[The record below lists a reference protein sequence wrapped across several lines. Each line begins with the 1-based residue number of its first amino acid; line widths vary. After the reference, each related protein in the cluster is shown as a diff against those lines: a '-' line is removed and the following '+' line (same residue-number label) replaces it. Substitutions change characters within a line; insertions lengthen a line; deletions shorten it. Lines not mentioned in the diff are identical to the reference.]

1 MGIPGRGKFQP
12 SEAEVLKAIKQYLE
26 LRKFRIY
33 RRNTGGA
40 YAMRMGGRE
49 QFVRFSEPGA
59 ADLTGREIGTGRTIE
74 VEVKR
79 PGGRTNPQ
87 RQALQ
92 QAWLDLA
99 KRDGCIA
106 FRASSVLECEAALE
120 AFGYPRRL
128 LV

>member
-1 MGIPGRGKFQP
+1 MGINGNGNWKVRE
-12 SEAEVLKAIKQYLE
+12 SDVLRAIKAYLE
-26 LRKFRIY
+26 FRGFRCY

-40 YAMRMGGRE
+40 YAMRLGGRE

-59 ADLTGREIGTGRTIE
+59 ADLTGREIGTGRAIE

-87 RQALQ
+87 RQLQQ

-106 FRASSVLECEAALE
+106 FRAASVEECEAALE
-120 AFGYPRRL
+120 AYGFPKRL
-128 LV
+128 LL

>member
-1 MGIPGRGKFQP
+1 VTVRPLPAVREQD
-12 SEAEVLKAIKQYLE
+12 VLRAIKQYLE
-26 LRKFRIY
+26 LRGFRMY

-40 YAMRMGGRE
+40 YAMRLGRD

-79 PGGRTNPQ
+79 AGGRTNPQ
-87 RQALQ
+87 RERLQ

-106 FRASSVLECEAALE
+106 FRAASVEDCEAALVE
-120 AFGYPRRL
+120 AYGYPRRL

>member
-1 MGIPGRGKFQP
+1 MTKVRRLPAIREQD
-12 SEAEVLKAIKQYLE
+12 VLKAIRDYL
-26 LRKFRIY
+26 RFRGFRIY

-74 VEVKR
+74 VEVKQ

-92 QAWLDLA
+92 QQWLDLA

-106 FRASSVLECEAALE
+106 FRASSVQECEAAME
-120 AFGYPRRL
+120 TFGYPRRL

>member
-1 MGIPGRGKFQP
+1 MTKLRRLPRVR
-12 SEAEVLKAIKQYLE
+12 ETDVVRAIKGYLE
-26 LRKFRIY
+26 LRGFRMY

-40 YAMRMGGRE
+40 YNASL
-49 QFVRFSEPGA
+49 QFVRFSEPGS

-87 RQALQ
+87 RQMQQ

-99 KRDGCIA
+99 HRDGCIA
-106 FRASSVLECEAALE
+106 FRAASIEDCEAELE
-120 AFGYPRRL
+120 GYGYPRRL

>member
-1 MGIPGRGKFQP
+1 MREADVLRAIRDYLRLRG
-12 SEAEVLKAIKQYLE
+12 
-26 LRKFRIY
+26 FRIY

-59 ADLTGREIGTGRTIE
+59 ADLCGREIGTGRTIE

-87 RQALQ
+87 LQALQ

-106 FRASSVLECEAALE
+106 FRASSVEEAEAALVSYGFE
-120 AFGYPRRL
+120 RRL

>member
-1 MGIPGRGKFQP
+1 VTKLRRLPLPRVTETDV
-12 SEAEVLKAIKQYLE
+12 SRAIKAYLQM
-26 LRKFRIY
+26 RGFRMY

-40 YAMRMGGRE
+40 YSGL

-79 PGGRTNPQ
+79 PGGRTKPE
-87 RQALQ
+87 RQMLQ

-106 FRASSVLECEAALE
+106 FRASSIEEAEAALE
-120 AFGYPRRL
+120 GYGYGRGL